1 MKFSCP
7 RNLLQT
13 AFAIVSGVVP
23 QRSPKEVLRNIKLIL
38 QEGVATLVGTDEEVG
53 IRYELSGVVTDS
65 VGEALLPTQRLNA
78 ILREVQDETI
88 QIEVDE
94 EALWVRTSQ
103 SEFRLSVE
111 DPAQFPSVAK
121 FEDQNY
127 YILAGKSFK
136 QAIQRTLFATDTEST
151 RYALGGILL
160 EQAENQLTLAA
171 TDGRRLAVTHLGS
184 SIQGEIPEE
193 AVHPV
198 VPAKA
203 MSLIER
209 SIHDDAQ
216 EVHLAIHPHHVL
228 IRSGFSTIYARL
240 VEGRFPRYQDVI
252 PDHCETTIEFVVGP
266 FLSAV
271 RQAMIVTNEES
282 RGVDFSFK
290 EGTLTLASLGQDVGS
305 SRIELPVSFDGVPFV
320 ITFDPRFVQEF
331 LRVLEPA
338 APVSLQLV
346 DGNSAAVFKAD
357 DNYTYVV
364 MPLARDEP

>member
-7 RNLLQT
+7 RNVLQS

-23 QRSPKEVLRNIKLIL
+23 QRSPKEVLRNVKLTL
-38 QEGVATLVGTDEEVG
+38 ADGVATLLGTDEEVG
-53 IRYELSGVVTDS
+53 IRYELSGVTTDS
-65 VGEALLPTQRLNA
+65 VGEALLPTQRLSA
-78 ILREVQDETI
+78 ILREVQDDTI
-88 QIEVDE
+88 QIEVNED
-94 EALWVRTSQ
+94 ALWIRTAQ

-111 DPAQFPSVAK
+111 DPAQFPTVAK
-121 FEDQNY
+121 FEDDNY
-127 YILAGKSFK
+127 FVIQGKSFK
-136 QAIQRTLFATDTEST
+136 QGIQRTLFATDTEST

-160 EQAENQLTLAA
+160 EMASETVTLAA
-171 TDGRRLAVTHLGS
+171 TDGRRLAVVKTGCSVHGTTE
-184 SIQGEIPEE
+184 GEFGQ
-193 AVHPV
+193 PV

-209 SIHDDAQ
+209 SVQEDDQ
-216 EVHLAIHPHHVL
+216 EVHLAVHQHHVL
-228 IRSGFSTIYARL
+228 VRSGLSTIYARL

-282 RGVDFSFK
+282 RGVDFSFGD
-290 EGTLTLASLGQDVGS
+290 GTLTLTSVGQDVGS
-305 SRIELPVSFDGVPFV
+305 SRIEMPVSFEGTPFV

-338 APVSLQLV
+338 GPVTLQLV
-346 DGNSAAVFKAD
+346 DGNSAAVFKGD
-357 DNYTYVV
+357 ENYTYVV
-364 MPLARDEP
+364 MPLARD